1 MTGLDKR
8 VLAGSDLTDRE
19 LQVLDAVIRTYVDT
33 AEPAGSRV
41 VSRRFD
47 LGVSPATVRNTMSDL
62 EEKGYLTHPHT
73 SAGRVP
79 TDLAY
84 RFFVDRLME
93 PFTLSTREQ
102 EKLLLSQ
109 NASLT
114 LGLIFKTESL
124 LFIPKTC
131 GFTL

>member
-1 MTGLDKR
+1 MTGLDGHWL
-8 VLAGSDLTDRE
+8 VGEDLTDRE
-19 LQVLDAVIRTYVDT
+19 RQVLEAVVRTYVDT
-33 AEPAGSRV
+33 AEPAGSRN

-47 LGVSPATVRNTMSDL
+47 LGVSAATVRNTMSDL

-93 PFTLSTREQ
+93 PFTLS
-102 EKLLLSQ
+102 
-109 NASLT
+109 ASVP
-114 LGLIFKTESL
+114 GSRPAKRSTEAT
-124 LFIPKTC
+124 I
-131 GFTL
+131 GFAARRVRLE